1 MSRSRVC
8 AVCKA
13 VIPATYDGY
22 CLSIGPTKDLGP
34 VLLWLCVKHGR
45 EVSEIIRK
53 VANT

>member
-22 CLSIGPTKDLGP
+22 CLSIGHRKDDAQ
-34 VLLWLCVKHGR
+34 VLRWLCVKHGR
-45 EVSEIIRK
+45 EVVEIIRK